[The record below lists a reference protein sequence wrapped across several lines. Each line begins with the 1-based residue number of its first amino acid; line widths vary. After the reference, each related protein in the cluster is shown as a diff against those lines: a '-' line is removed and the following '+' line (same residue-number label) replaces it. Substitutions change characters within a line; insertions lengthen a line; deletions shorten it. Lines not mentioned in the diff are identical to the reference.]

1 LVEVKFFLLFFQKR
15 IFNILTKIP
24 IKEFDKIIELRKMGM
39 TIKNIAKIYNVST
52 SPIHN
57 IINQNIKMFYI
68 REYLNNNS

>member
-1 LVEVKFFLLFFQKR
+1 
-15 IFNILTKIP
+15 
-24 IKEFDKIIELRKMGM
+24 MGM